1 MTPAEKQKEIAV
13 AFARYFNHE
22 VSKVSHITS
31 RLLII
36 LYENWLL
43 TEEGKRL
50 TAEDPVHE
58 TESSLETLEK
68 ISAYVCQVFDSQ
80 IDINQKLDRMEGR
93 MDKMNGNLFAE

>member
-50 TAEDPVHE
+50 TAEDRSEPE
-58 TESSLETLEK
+58 EPAINILIK
-68 ISAYVCQVFDSQ
+68 ISKQ
-80 IDINQKLDRMEGR
+80 LDRMEGKR
-93 MDKMNGNLFAE
+93 PMEMPIKDAKA

>member
-50 TAEDPVHE
+50 TAEDRSEPE
-58 TESSLETLEK
+58 EPSINILIK
-68 ISAYVCQVFDSQ
+68 ISKQ
-80 IDINQKLDRMEGR
+80 LDRIEGR